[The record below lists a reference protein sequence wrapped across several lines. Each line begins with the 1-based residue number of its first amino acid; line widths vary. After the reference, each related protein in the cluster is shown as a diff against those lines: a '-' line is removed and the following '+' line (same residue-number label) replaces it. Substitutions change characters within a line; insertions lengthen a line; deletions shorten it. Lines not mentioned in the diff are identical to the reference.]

1 MIRNDA
7 SFPTILLP
15 LLSLSV
21 ILNSNT
27 SILLAAGLSSANN
40 NHPTVPSSANNN
52 YRKVLRVCQSPGC
65 KDDGATSTFD
75 CLLAMAP
82 PAIDVARGGCVSL
95 CGSGPVVEVVCG
107 DDDADS
113 ALPLLPIKKKRV
125 KGSEAILSLLD
136 ECNPA
141 DMNGGSDALKPHLRD
156 RLLHGYEL
164 SLQAN
169 EAYKLKNY
177 QLAVEL
183 YTEAIESGRKPA
195 MMLHEARIKFLNDA
209 DGGGS
214 IDDEIN
220 ASEQGVVR
228 WLVTSFKN
236 SCRSRLVMRD
246 VDGARRDA
254 FASTVFSRNLDA
266 DAHECLAEVS
276 AASSDALGELQG
288 LKAAI
293 KQYDRT
299 EEEYAMLANTGSD
312 APTRAEAAKERN
324 HASARKRELGFR
336 VSKLE
341 RILQMK

>member
-27 SILLAAGLSSANN
+27 SILLAAGLSSTN
-40 NHPTVPSSANNN
+40 NHPPVPSSAYANN

-65 KDDGATSTFD
+65 KDDGAASTFD
-75 CLLAMAP
+75 CLLAIAP
-82 PAIDVARGGCVSL
+82 PGIYVARGGCVSL

-113 ALPLLPIKKKRV
+113 ALSIKKKRV
-125 KGSEAILSLLD
+125 KSSEAILSVLD

-141 DMNGGSDALKPHLRD
+141 DMNGSVDALKPHLRD

-169 EAYKLKNY
+169 KAYKLKNY
-177 QLAVEL
+177 QQAVEL

-324 HASARKRELGFR
+324 HASSRKRELGFR